1 MRDSAGRELSLRE
14 LILVPSLITLAVT
27 VLRLVG
33 ELNDWSPALFG
44 KQAGGGGSLVG
55 IAWLVPVF
63 GLYFAVKLI
72 RAGQGPGGAG
82 RAAAWPLLAVLVMV
96 ATGFVAGGL
105 LKLPQLAMLL
115 LFAVV
120 SFVAVAIAQ
129 RGWPALG
136 RVLVGYGLA
145 ARVPVTIVML
155 VAMLGNWRTHY
166 DVSPPDWPGI
176 DQMNVFAKWLTIGV
190 LPQLTVWI
198 AYTVVIGILFGS
210 IAAALMA
217 RGARSASA

>member
-1 MRDSAGRELSLRE
+1 
-14 LILVPSLITLAVT
+14 
-27 VLRLVG
+27 
-33 ELNDWSPALFG
+33 LFG
-44 KQAGGGGSLVG
+44 KAAGGGGSLVG

-63 GLYFAVKLI
+63 GLYFGVKLA
-72 RAGQGPGGAG
+72 RAGQGPRGAW
-82 RAAAWPLLAVLVMV
+82 RAAGLALLAVLVV
-96 ATGFVAGGL
+96 VGSGFVAGGL

-155 VAMLGNWRTHY
+155 VAMLGSWGTHY
-166 DVSPPDWPGI
+166 DVSPPDWPEVG
-176 DQMNVFAKWLTIGV
+176 QWNVFAKWLAIGV

-198 AYTVVIGILFGS
+198 AYTVVIGILFGA
-210 IAAALMA
+210 IAAALVG
-217 RGARSASA
+217 RRDRSAAA